1 MTTQNYIIQKE
12 RSSNKFKV
20 NGIFVSVDDRRLKSD
35 ALQSYIS
42 SALKKVPSIFLQDL
56 KNIYIGS
63 FKELEDRDL
72 TALYKNDSIY
82 LSSSVSSYEDMV
94 DDIIHEVA
102 HHVETIY
109 QNELYADGEIKQ
121 EFLQK
126 RKTLWNLLK
135 NKGIEIELEKFL
147 NTDFDT
153 EFDEFLYKTIGY
165 PTLRLVTTNLFYS
178 PYGSTS
184 LREYF
189 ANGFEAFFMREDVNL
204 LKKVSPVLYG
214 KIVELLKLEE
224 L

>member
-12 RSSNKFKV
+12 KNSNNFKV
-20 NGIFVSVDDRRLKSD
+20 GGIFVSVKDSRLKNESLK
-35 ALQSYIS
+35 AHILT
-42 SALKKVPSIFLQDL
+42 ALKKVSSIFLRGL

-63 FKELEDRDL
+63 FRELESRNL
-72 TALYKNDSIY
+72 TALYKNNSIY
-82 LSSSVSSYEDMV
+82 LSSSISSYEDIV

-102 HHVETIY
+102 HHVETMY
-109 QNELYADGEIKQ
+109 QSELSADGEI
-121 EFLQK
+121 ERAFLQK
-126 RKTLWNLLK
+126 RKRLWSALK
-135 NKGIEIELEKFL
+135 HKGIEVELETFL
-147 NTDFDT
+147 NTNFDI
-153 EFDEFLYKTIGY
+153 EFDEFLYNTIGY

-189 ANGFEAFFMREDVNL
+189 ANGFEAFFMREDINL

-214 KIVELLKLEE
+214 KIIELLKLEE

>member
-1 MTTQNYIIQKE
+1 M
-12 RSSNKFKV
+12 
-20 NGIFVSVDDRRLKSD
+20 SVDDRRLKSD

>member
-20 NGIFVSVDDRRLKSD
+20 NGIFVSVDDRRLESD

-63 FKELEDRDL
+63 FKELESRHL

-82 LSSSVSSYEDMV
+82 LSSSISSYEDMV
-94 DDIIHEVA
+94 DDIVHEVA

-126 RKTLWNLLK
+126 RKTLWSRLK
-135 NKGIEIELEKFL
+135 SKGIEVDLGKFL
-147 NTDFDT
+147 NTDFDL
-153 EFDEFLYKTIGY
+153 EFDEFLYKTVGY
-165 PTLRLVTTNLFYS
+165 PTLRLITTNLFYS

-189 ANGFEAFFMREDVNL
+189 ANGFEAFFMKEDINL
-204 LKKVSPVLYG
+204 LKKISPILYG
-214 KIVELLKLEE
+214 KIIELLKLEE

>member
-20 NGIFVSVDDRRLKSD
+20 NGIFVSVDDRRLESD

-63 FKELEDRDL
+63 FKELESRDL

-82 LSSSVSSYEDMV
+82 LSSSISSYEDMV
-94 DDIIHEVA
+94 DDIVHEVA

-126 RKTLWNLLK
+126 RKKLWSRLK
-135 NKGIEIELEKFL
+135 SKGIEVELAKFL
-147 NTDFDT
+147 NTDFDL
-153 EFDEFLYKTIGY
+153 EFDEFLYKTVGY

-189 ANGFEAFFMREDVNL
+189 ANGFEAFFMKEDINL
-204 LKKVSPVLYG
+204 LKKISPILYG
-214 KIVELLKLEE
+214 KIIELLKLEE

>member
-1 MTTQNYIIQKE
+1 
-12 RSSNKFKV
+12 
-20 NGIFVSVDDRRLKSD
+20 VSVDDRRLKSD